1 MSPENIEKLK
11 KIILS
16 YLIEELNN
24 MKGDESTLIG
34 LLFWD

>member
-34 LLFWD
+34 LLF

>member
-11 KIILS
+11 ELILS

-24 MKGDESTLIG
+24 MKGDEST
-34 LLFWD
+34 